1 MTGTP
6 SSKRYERLVAARDV
20 YDEDESGARED
31 ESGDQA
37 SAPAERPSFKLR
49 GGTYTL
55 LVVNGTDLIQPGFFE
70 WLGEKTGQAPN
81 FYRDAPVALDLDGLP
96 EDHPLDFTE
105 IVGEMRRLSLV
116 AVGVQSGSDER
127 NRAAAEAG
135 LSVFPMWRA
144 SKPLE
149 AGPRPR
155 PTQSPERKP
164 DQEQE
169 QQPEPQEEAPK
180 AAHRSSMVVTQP
192 IRSGRQ
198 VYAQNSDLI
207 ILSTAG
213 AGSELLADGH
223 IHVYGTIR
231 GRVLAGVSGDTSAR
245 IFCDSLQAELVS
257 VAGHWLVREDMD
269 DKLIGRAVQIYLKGD
284 LLVIEPMR

>member
-1 MTGTP
+1 MGP
-6 SSKRYERLVAARDV
+6 RKI
-20 YDEDESGARED
+20 YDEDDSDARED
-31 ESGDQA
+31 EGDEQLPL
-37 SAPAERPSFKLR
+37 SAELPSFKLR

-55 LVVNGTDLIQPGFFE
+55 LVVNGTDLVQPGFFE

-96 EDHPLDFTE
+96 EEHPLDFTE
-105 IVGEMRRLSLV
+105 IIGEMRRLSLV

-155 PTQSPERKP
+155 PAQSPSHERQP
-164 DQEQE
+164 EPEQE
-169 QQPEPQEEAPK
+169 REPAPQEEAPK
-180 AAHRSSMVVTQP
+180 AAHRSSMLVTQP

-198 VYAQNSDLI
+198 VYAQNGDLI
-207 ILSTAG
+207 VMSTAG

>member
-6 SSKRYERLVAARDV
+6 TSKRFERLMASRSLYGDHEGSSE
-20 YDEDESGARED
+20 EDTD
-31 ESGDQA
+31 II
-37 SAPAERPSFKLR
+37 APSPPPDPQSFKLR

-55 LVVNGTDLIQPGFFE
+55 LVLDMADLSQSSFYP
-70 WLGEKTGQAPN
+70 WLAQKTAQAPN
-81 FYRDAPVALDLDGLP
+81 FYQNAPIALDLEGLP
-96 EDHPLDFTE
+96 EDEEPDFAE
-105 IVGEMRRLSLV
+105 IVAKLREHKLV
-116 AVGVQSGSDER
+116 AVGVQNGTEEQGEF
-127 NRAAAEAG
+127 AAAAG

-149 AGPRPR
+149 SAPAERP
-155 PTQSPERKP
+155 
-164 DQEQE
+164 
-169 QQPEPQEEAPK
+169 QPEPERAKAPQ
-180 AAHRSSMVVTQP
+180 RSTKLVTQP

-198 VYAQNSDLI
+198 IYAQNGDLVV
-207 ILSTAG
+207 LSTAG

-231 GRVLAGVSGDTSAR
+231 GRALAGVGGDTSAR
-245 IFCDSLQAELVS
+245 IFCDCMQAELVS

-269 DKLIGRAVQIYLKGD
+269 DKLIGRSVQIYLKGD